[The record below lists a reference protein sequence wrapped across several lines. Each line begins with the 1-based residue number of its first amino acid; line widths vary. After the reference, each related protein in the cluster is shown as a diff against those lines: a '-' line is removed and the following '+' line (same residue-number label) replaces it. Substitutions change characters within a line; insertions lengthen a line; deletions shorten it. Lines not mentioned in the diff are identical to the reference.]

1 MKPNTSHGW
10 GEQKTG
16 NALTNES
23 IPRRK
28 DTYKGNRILE
38 RIYDT
43 LNSEEDKKLFFKMLN
58 DCQKY
63 ALAIKAKENLSN
75 RTFDHGSS
83 INTG

>member
-1 MKPNTSHGW
+1 MSLFPEEKI
-10 GEQKTG
+10 
-16 NALTNES
+16 LTKE
-23 IPRRK
+23 IEPW
-28 DTYKGNRILE
+28 KGFT
-38 RIYDT
+38 DT

-58 DCQKY
+58 NCQKY